1 MTPQRDTTTDAAWRP
16 EPRLLLIG
24 YLLGVA
30 AMSPA
35 PLVYFWLFAPA
46 GALIVAGLFGVAA
59 IWSRGAAGLA
69 FGALAA
75 TLFGVVTVVAFLIG
89 TANQ

>member
-1 MTPQRDTTTDAAWRP
+1 MTPHRDVTTDWPRRA

-24 YLLGVA
+24 YVLGVA

-35 PLVYFWLFAPA
+35 PLVYFWLFAPV
-46 GALIVAGLFGVAA
+46 GALIAAGLFGVAK
-59 IWSRGAAGLA
+59 IWSRGAADLA
-69 FGALAA
+69 LGALAA
-75 TLFGVVTVVAFLIG
+75 TLFGVVTVVVFLVG

>member
-1 MTPQRDTTTDAAWRP
+1 MTPQRDTAAYPAWQP

-24 YLLGVA
+24 FLLGVA
-30 AMSPA
+30 AMSPP

-46 GALIVAGLFGVAA
+46 GALIAAGLFGVVA
-59 IWSRGAAGLA
+59 IWSRGAADLA
-69 FGALAA
+69 LGALAA
-75 TLFGVVTVVAFLIG
+75 TLFGVVTVVAFLVG